1 MHILSTDKLSLRFD
15 QCIAVD
21 ALTLLV
27 ATGEMF
33 FLLGRNGVER
43 RSLINILTILC
54 VIRVI

>member
-1 MHILSTDKLSLRFD
+1 
-15 QCIAVD
+15 VD
-21 ALTLLV
+21 ALSLLV

-43 RSLINILTILC
+43 RSLIKILTILC